1 VRKFCSNG
9 VKVDLSRYIPHLDKQ
24 TFAAGE
30 TIFELGDAGSTMFII
45 VEGDVE
51 VAYDHERSVRLGP
64 GESFGE
70 MSLIDK
76 RPRSATVT
84 AVTDVTLSPIGQG
97 TFLVLVQ
104 ETPYFALEGMQ
115 SLSDR
120 LRRANR
126 MPRDGT

>member
-1 VRKFCSNG
+1 M
-9 VKVDLSRYIPHLDKQ
+9 DLSRYIPHLDKQ
-24 TFAAGE
+24 TFSAGE
-30 TIFELGDAGSTMFII
+30 TIFKLGDAGSTMFIL
-45 VEGDVE
+45 VEGEVE
-51 VAYDHERSVRLGP
+51 VAYDDERSVRLGP

-104 ETPYFALEGMQ
+104 DTPYFALEVMQ